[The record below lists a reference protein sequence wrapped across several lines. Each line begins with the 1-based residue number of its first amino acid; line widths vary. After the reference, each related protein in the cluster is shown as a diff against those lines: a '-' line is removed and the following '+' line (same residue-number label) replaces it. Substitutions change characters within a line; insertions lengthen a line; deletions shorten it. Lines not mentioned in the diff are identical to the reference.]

1 MRARSRSLIWRGQ
14 TFRFQYLASSPVPH
28 SESALWAVSRGGEF
42 IGTMPCSPEV
52 TTKDFDLRGLHWL
65 AELLGNTR
73 RA

>member
-14 TFRFQYLASSPVPH
+14 TFRFQYLASAAVPKT
-28 SESALWAVSRGGEF
+28 ESALWAVSRGGEF

-52 TTKDFDLRGLHWL
+52 TTKDFDVRGVHWL

-73 RA
+73 AG

>member
-1 MRARSRSLIWRGQ
+1 
-14 TFRFQYLASSPVPH
+14 
-28 SESALWAVSRGGEF
+28 VSRGGEF

-52 TTKDFDLRGLHWL
+52 TTKDFDVRGLHWL